1 MWGERRSLIGL
12 FPGLD
17 ISIAGVSSMPASCF
31 VVYFLCPLSMCF
43 ESFLLFVLSHILLSR
58 EIHIQK
64 VLEIRKHI
72 CPRSMKRDYP
82 SLIFAK
88 TQFLLHF
95 RFFFFGHCCE
105 VVSYCYLP
113 YLSFSSA
120 VLCDVT
126 HLSTVVTF
134 WWWSRGRGTVDVHC
148 VFVLYFDCY
157 CFFLWLAWPSLRV
170 CPGYLKL
177 PFSVILLG
185 FAELFFYFCR
195 ASVPCL

>member
-95 RFFFFGHCCE
+95 RLFLLRSLLRGSLLLLPSVLEFFLCSTLRCDPSFHSCNILV
-105 VVSYCYLP
+105 VVSWSGYCRRP
-113 YLSFSSA
+113 
-120 VLCDVT
+120 
-126 HLSTVVTF
+126 
-134 WWWSRGRGTVDVHC
+134 
-148 VFVLYFDCY
+148 
-157 CFFLWLAWPSLRV
+157 LR
-170 CPGYLKL
+170 
-177 PFSVILLG
+177 F
-185 FAELFFYFCR
+185 R
-195 ASVPCL
+195 